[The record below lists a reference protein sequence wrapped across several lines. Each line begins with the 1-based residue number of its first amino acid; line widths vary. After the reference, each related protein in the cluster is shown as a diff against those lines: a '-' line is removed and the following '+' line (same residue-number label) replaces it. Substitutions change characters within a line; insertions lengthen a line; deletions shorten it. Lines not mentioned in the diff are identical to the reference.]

1 MNVVEEFQQRIL
13 LRSLFGSKA
22 CLFATMH
29 NLIFCQLLEH
39 HLARKGL
46 NSKRLVTFL
55 TVKVWADHFL
65 LVLLQPDFL
74 FTRPAQYRQAI
85 RALLELKWNPF
96 AP

>member
-29 NLIFCQLLEH
+29 NPIFCKLLEH

-46 NSKRLVTFL
+46 NSERLVTFL
-55 TVKVWADHFL
+55 TIKVWTDHFL
-65 LVLLQPDFL
+65 LVLL
-74 FTRPAQYRQAI
+74 
-85 RALLELKWNPF
+85 
-96 AP
+96 